1 MSEMSVADLNQVAY
15 TLGVTKPDDWK
26 SKVYNGS
33 SSATVTTK
41 SGNGMTNNRPFV
53 TTSNAGGLPINNTT
67 TPTQFASCV
76 NDSIGYR
83 LGRYVDTTANQNG
96 FLELVGIIQLLLL

>member
-15 TLGVTKPDDWK
+15 TLGVTKPDNWK

-33 SSATVTTK
+33 TTATVTAK

-53 TTSNAGGLPINNTT
+53 PN
-67 TPTQFASCV
+67 
-76 NDSIGYR
+76 
-83 LGRYVDTTANQNG
+83 
-96 FLELVGIIQLLLL
+96 